1 MTISTITSGGPAVLR
16 GEIPKP
22 FPVDL
27 ASVRSLQ
34 EAVPSAAIRKLPA
47 GFAPPQPP
55 DPAAMMAA
63 MNEAGVT
70 HDGDPSRLFAE
81 VYKNGEVV
89 ARLYNGGSS
98 TTYGQA
104 DGIISGVD
112 EPYDGGPQ
120 LAQWRADKIAKEL
133 GGTVKMA
140 STAQTPSQ
148 WALTHAAD
156 QAKMDKV
163 MAPYRAAMDAFRAA
177 MSEYGRPEASA
188 PVSVTA

>member
-1 MTISTITSGGPAVLR
+1 MTINALSSNGPGAVLTR
-16 GEIPKP
+16 GAYAIP
-22 FPVDL
+22 VG
-27 ASVRSLQ
+27 ASVQSLK
-34 EAVPSAAIRKLPA
+34 AADPSAVIRKLPP
-47 GFAPPQPP
+47 GFTPPPP
-55 DPAAMMAA
+55 LDPAAMMAA
-63 MNEAGVT
+63 MNEAGVV

-98 TTYGQA
+98 ATYGKA

-112 EPYDGGPQ
+112 EPHDGGPQ

-140 STAQTPSQ
+140 STAQTQSR
-148 WALTHAAD
+148 WAQTHAAD

-163 MAPYRAAMDAFRAA
+163 MAPYRAVMDAFRAA
-177 MSEYGRPEASA
+177 MSQYSRPEASA
-188 PVSVTA
+188 PVSVTV

>member
-1 MTISTITSGGPAVLR
+1 MSISAVTSGASAALLGAA
-16 GEIPKP
+16 PKSY
-22 FPVDL
+22 PVDPTL
-27 ASVRSLQ
+27 VRSLRSI
-34 EAVPSAAIRKLPA
+34 EPSAMIRKPPP
-47 GFAPPQPP
+47 GFAPPRPL
-55 DPAAMMAA
+55 DPEAMMAA
-63 MNEAGVT
+63 MNEAGVV

-81 VYKNGEVV
+81 VYKDGVVV

-120 LAQWRADKIAKEL
+120 LAQWRANKIAKEL

-140 STAQTPSQ
+140 STAQTQSQ

-163 MAPYRAAMDAFRAA
+163 WAPYRAAMDAFRTA
-177 MSEYGRPEASA
+177 MSEYSQPEASA
-188 PVSVTA
+188 PVSVTV